1 MLEPASRSYARALI
15 NMPEQALIQDLQA
28 HLGQEVQLRGWLYG
42 RRSGGKIAFLLVRDG
57 TGLCQCVVE
66 TAQADLF
73 AVASGLGQESSLVL
87 TGTARPD
94 GRAPGGVELAVTG
107 LRVLQPAA
115 DYPISRKAHG
125 TDFLMEHRHL
135 WLRSP
140 RQAAILR
147 VRHTLIR
154 AARAYFDSNGFTLI
168 DTPILSPGAAEGAG
182 TLFPVD
188 YFGDTVFLAQTGQLY
203 LEAAAMALGRV
214 YCFGPTFRA
223 EKSKT
228 RRHLAEFWMIE
239 PEIAFAELPELMT
252 WAEGLVCAMIQAALA
267 ERRDELALLGRDIA
281 ALEKIAPPFPR
292 LTYSQA
298 VDLLRDPE
306 LHRRLE
312 QELEADRVRLHASI
326 AELAAL
332 EEQGARARQGWQ
344 QDKLVQ
350 QAADLRERIHDLEAQ
365 VAQRPVHIEHAR
377 NFAWGGDFGGDEETI
392 LSRQFD
398 RPVLISE
405 YPRRIKAFYMK
416 PSPVNPEV
424 VLNLDML
431 APEGYGEIIGG
442 SQREDDLSA
451 LQKRMADE
459 GMNPAP
465 YEWYLDL
472 RRYGS
477 VPHGGFG
484 LGLERTVAWI
494 CGLKHIR
501 ETIPFPRLMGRI
513 YP

>member
-1 MLEPASRSYARALI
+1 MILHFGVTVR
-15 NMPEQALIQDLQA
+15 DLRE
-28 HLGQEVQLRGWLYG
+28 HLAQEVTIRGWLYG
-42 RRSGGKIAFLLVRDG
+42 KRSGGKIFFLLVRDG

-66 TAQADLF
+66 ASRADLF
-73 AVASGLGQESSLVL
+73 GAVETLGQESSLEL
-87 TGTARPD
+87 TGLVRPEE
-94 GRAPGGVELAVTG
+94 RAPGGVELAIRG
-107 LRVLQPAA
+107 LRVIQNAA
-115 DYPISRKAHG
+115 GYPITRKAHG

-154 AARAYFDSNGFTLI
+154 AARDFFDSNGFTLV

-188 YFGDTVFLAQTGQLY
+188 FFGETVYLAQTGQLY

-239 PEIAFAELPELMT
+239 PEIAFAELPELMDQ
-252 WAEGLVCAMIQAALA
+252 AEDLVCAMVRAVLT
-267 ERRDELALLGRDIA
+267 ERREELSLLGRDVT
-281 ALEKIAPPFPR
+281 ALEKITPPFPR
-292 LTYSQA
+292 RTYAQA

-306 LHRRLE
+306 LHRKLD
-312 QELEADRVRLHASI
+312 QELEADRARLKALI
-326 AELAAL
+326 TELAGL
-332 EEQGARARQGWQ
+332 EEQSAHARQGWQ
-344 QDKLVQ
+344 QDKLAQ
-350 QAADLRERIHDLEAQ
+350 QVADRREQIRDLEAQ
-365 VAQRPVHIEHAR
+365 VAQRPTHIEHAKT
-377 NFAWGGDFGGDEETI
+377 FAWGEDFGGDEETI

-398 RPVLISE
+398 KPILITE

-416 PSPVNPEV
+416 PSPANPEV

-442 SQREDDLSA
+442 SQREDDLDA

-472 RRYGS
+472 RRYGT

-494 CGLKHIR
+494 CGLRHIR